1 MDSSNRLASFLD
13 SIKIKS
19 DVEKKVRDFPHST
32 AVAFFQEL
40 ESNTTDNNEK
50 KYIVEL
56 LFYYQDTLNKHIIYE
71 GLEVEK
77 AKTEY
82 QKLVSLLDVQNEDF
96 FIHFNWWT
104 KMCKNGRKRTKM
116 YKIVLELQK
125 SSDIIW

>member
-1 MDSSNRLASFLD
+1 MDSSNRLASFLN
-13 SIKIKS
+13 SIEIKS
-19 DVEKKVRDFPHST
+19 DVEKKVKDFPHST

-40 ESNTTDNNEK
+40 ASDTIDGNEK

-56 LFYYQDTLNKHIIYE
+56 LFYYQDTLTKHIIYE

-96 FIHFNWWT
+96 FIHFNRWTEICKNGRKWT
-104 KMCKNGRKRTKM
+104 KMCKN
-116 YKIVLELQK
+116 VLELQK

>member
-13 SIKIKS
+13 SIEIKS
-19 DVEKKVRDFPHST
+19 DVEKKVKDIPHST

-96 FIHFNWWT
+96 FIHFN
-104 KMCKNGRKRTKM
+104 
-116 YKIVLELQK
+116 
-125 SSDIIW
+125 

>member
-13 SIKIKS
+13 SIEIKS
-19 DVEKKVRDFPHST
+19 DVEKKVKAFPHST

-96 FIHFNWWT
+96 FIHFN
-104 KMCKNGRKRTKM
+104 
-116 YKIVLELQK
+116 
-125 SSDIIW
+125 